1 MANIDSGNALFHE
14 GREVRDK
21 LILLGGHERLVA
33 KLEALLSRQVLHG
46 GEQLQLEHHIQEAR
60 SCLPN

>member
-1 MANIDSGNALFHE
+1 MNIDSGNVLFHQ

-33 KLEALLSRQVLHG
+33 KLEALLSRPFLHG
-46 GEQLQLEHHIQEAR
+46 GEQLQLENHIKEAR
-60 SCLPN
+60 SCLPS